1 MGCRAQVFWFCVG
14 AGALSAA
21 ICYAACAVSHE

>member
-1 MGCRAQVFWFCVG
+1 MGCRAQIFWFCG

-21 ICYAACAVSHE
+21 ICRAACAVSHE